1 MGLVLE
7 DNGLPCFSP
16 SSLSSFVSSLQGL
29 FCRAVTHSVTHFLS
43 RSFLRIY
50 PLQSFIQSLLIQHIP
65 LFLQSSGKM
74 SVLLIA
80 LLQLSLLFPNVIST
94 CSTTSNV
101 EFTFYGY
108 PDGPSDTTSF
118 GCSGTQ
124 QVTDGT
130 AGGKSWQLSPL
141 TPKPHLSYFY
151 ISSLTVHPSQKVTDP
166 TPTPKPS
173 PPPSTTPTSSPAKS
187 STSPSSRNTSS
198 TWTTASDA
206 WKCTPPPPAS
216 TSGSAPTSTA
226 ARNKSPAKIPSV

>member
-7 DNGLPCFSP
+7 DDGLPCFSP

-29 FCRAVTHSVTHFLS
+29 FCRAVTHSVTHSFTHSLS

-141 TPKPHLSYFY
+141 TPRPSLIF
-151 ISSLTVHPSQKVTDP
+151 ISLL
-166 TPTPKPS
+166 
-173 PPPSTTPTSSPAKS
+173 
-187 STSPSSRNTSS
+187 
-198 TWTTASDA
+198 
-206 WKCTPPPPAS
+206 
-216 TSGSAPTSTA
+216 
-226 ARNKSPAKIPSV
+226 